1 MRTGHTIGLGLAL
14 AALLPVA
21 AHAGSGSWTEYPRT
35 SQEARDYYESDAD
48 AWLKGPVQY
57 IALDVEKDAF
67 KALTSGTER
76 VRFIRRFWERR
87 DHDLRDRE
95 NPFEIEFYERVANA
109 NKRYH
114 EYPRGWKSDRGL
126 MHIVLGRP
134 DHVTAGSGGQG
145 AVKTWTYY
153 TIGPRGNDRPF
164 GSRFGEIKLFFVA
177 TRGRS
182 RYEIFGDFAGPGYF
196 PLYVREVLEFSRL
209 AAVDPSV
216 TRYIVSE

>member
-1 MRTGHTIGLGLAL
+1 MRTGYTIGLALTL

-21 AHAGSGSWTEYPRT
+21 ASARATNQFPRT
-35 SQEARDYYESDAD
+35 SQEARAYYESNPD
-48 AWLKGPVQY
+48 AWLDGPVQY
-57 IALDVEKDAF
+57 IALDEEKDAF
-67 KALTSGTER
+67 KELTTSTER
-76 VRFIRRFWERR
+76 LRFIRRFWERR
-87 DHDLRDRE
+87 DHDLRDRA
-95 NPFEIEFYERVANA
+95 NPYEIEFYERVANA

-134 DHVTAGSGGQG
+134 DHVTSGSEGQG
-145 AVKTWTYY
+145 PVKTWTYY
-153 TIGPRGNDRPF
+153 TIGPHGNDRPF
-164 GSRFGEIKLFFVA
+164 GSRFGEIKLHFIA

-196 PLYVREVLEFSRL
+196 PLYVREMLEFSRL

-216 TRYIVSE
+216 TRYILSEQ